1 MMTFICVVSIAL
13 SLVQIPALALLFRR
27 AHRLSRGQ
35 GWCYRDLQRVLLRIG
50 EEALLQNRE
59 NADLNGDGRID
70 TYDVHL
76 FLARLS
82 AGLPVSLE
90 DRRILVDFYK
100 HALVGVVSDWL
111 EQGMK
116 EDLSAVIRRIGVLLE
131 GNIRRALEN
140 SIADE

>member
-1 MMTFICVVSIAL
+1 MTHW
-13 SLVQIPALALLFRR
+13 P
-27 AHRLSRGQ
+27 LSRRQ
-35 GWCYRDLQRVLLRIG
+35 HQSTTCRRSKLR
-50 EEALLQNRE
+50 E
-59 NADLNGDGRID
+59 
-70 TYDVHL
+70 
-76 FLARLS
+76 LS